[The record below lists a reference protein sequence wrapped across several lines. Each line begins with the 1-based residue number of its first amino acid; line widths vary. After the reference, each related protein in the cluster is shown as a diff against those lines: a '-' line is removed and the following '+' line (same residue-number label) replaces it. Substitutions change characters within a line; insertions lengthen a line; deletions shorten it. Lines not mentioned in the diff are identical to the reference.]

1 MPSPD
6 IDTALI
12 EQLALLLQR
21 SGLSEIEVV
30 QGETRIRVARQ
41 LQPADHLHTVTASG
55 ASAAAAGSQ
64 VATALPL
71 GPPEPEEVHP
81 GTILS
86 PMVGTVYL
94 SGEPGTPPFVQVGE
108 TVREGQTLVII
119 EAMKVMNA
127 IRATKPGRVS
137 RILVEN
143 AAPVEYGEPLMVVE

>member
-6 IDTALI
+6 IDTDLI

-21 SGLSEIEVV
+21 SGLSEIEVA

-41 LQPADHLHTVTASG
+41 VQPVDHLHVAPAPGQPPTAPH
-55 ASAAAAGSQ
+55 Q

-71 GPPEPEEVHP
+71 GAEDEEVHP
-81 GTILS
+81 GTVLS

-94 SGEPGTPPFVQVGE
+94 AGEPGTPPFVQVGD

-137 RILVEN
+137 RIMVEN
-143 AAPVEYGEPLMVVE
+143 ASPVEYGEPLMVIE

>member
-6 IDTALI
+6 IDTDLI

-21 SGLSEIEVV
+21 SGLSEIEVA

-41 LQPADHLHTVTASG
+41 IQPVDQLHMVAP
-55 ASAAAAGSQ
+55 AAQPPAAANQ

-71 GPPEPEEVHP
+71 GAEEEVHP

-94 SGEPGTPPFVQVGE
+94 AGEPGSPPFVQVGD

-143 AAPVEYGEPLMVVE
+143 AAPVEYGEPLMVIE